1 MPAWLSSLPT
11 ILTLMLATLASA
23 DFGPRN
29 QSTDHDNGLL
39 GTFPTETYRSSPLIG
54 PSLSYIQDSLLCH
67 DGLYTLLAPRGSEVR
82 TPGPMIIDSDGHL
95 VWTSTGYGN
104 THAVG
109 IYEFKGEGYL
119 GFGVENNGLKG
130 FGDGLD
136 SSYEE
141 VYTIKGANGFRVDLR
156 EFHITR
162 DETAVITAYQIKPA
176 DLRSVGGPQDGRI
189 YDSIVQE
196 INIETGEL
204 LFQWRASEHVD
215 ITQVPRTLNTEA
227 GTYVDHEGQQAWDF
241 FRISSIDK
249 DSKGNFLISSSSTNA
264 LSYIDGS
271 TKKILWNLGGQNNSF
286 NDLSGG
292 IATQFSGQH
301 HARFHDDN
309 AITLLNNN
317 ANAADDPS
325 RGLYLT
331 LDYDQM
337 TVSLLHAYTP
347 STNIHSSEGGSLQLL
362 PTGNILQSYG
372 LNPAWTEFSING
384 DILCHVH
391 FGAATSFGSAKV
403 LSDRI
408 AKGPWTGL
416 PKTSPDIALYGYE
429 AAVSWNGATT
439 ITTYILEGTNDPE
452 LDKKQATYTRDHPPP
467 TDLNDKNKPPELT
480 FLSATPKS
488 GFETILPIPN
498 TFPAG
503 SYLRVRALNK
513 YGHIIGI
520 TKLTHWDPDADQPIV
535 GIGGPVSPG
544 PDLRP
549 VGYFVGGFS
558 VAVVLAVGMWLMR
571 RRIAA
576 RRVYGRLQKRR
587 RGYGHHDDSD
597 NDDGDSERVG
607 YGGGWDD
614 GDEELSDG
622 ELIDAV
628 EFSLLGGK
636 ALRARGVRGL
646 EDSDESDEEMGKV

>member
-1 MPAWLSSLPT
+1 M
-11 ILTLMLATLASA
+11 
-23 DFGPRN
+23 
-29 QSTDHDNGLL
+29 
-39 GTFPTETYRSSPLIG
+39 
-54 PSLSYIQDSLLCH
+54 
-67 DGLYTLLAPRGSEVR
+67 
-82 TPGPMIIDSDGHL
+82 
-95 VWTSTGYGN
+95 
-104 THAVG
+104 
-109 IYEFKGEGYL
+109 
-119 GFGVENNGLKG
+119 
-130 FGDGLD
+130 
-136 SSYEE
+136 
-141 VYTIKGANGFRVDLR
+141 DLR

-176 DLRSVGGPQDGRI
+176 DLRSIGGPQDGRI

-196 INIETGEL
+196 IDIETGKL
-204 LFQWRASEHVD
+204 IFQWRASEHVD
-215 ITQVPRTLNTEA
+215 ITQVTPTLDTKA
-227 GTYVDHEGQQAWDF
+227 GKYVDHQGRQAWDF
-241 FRISSIDK
+241 FHINSIDK
-249 DSKGNFLISSSSTNA
+249 DSKGNFLVSSSSANA

-271 TKKILWNLGGQNNSF
+271 TKNILWNLGGRNNSF

-309 AITLLNNN
+309 AITLFNNN
-317 ANAADDPS
+317 ANAADDSS
-325 RGLYLT
+325 RGLYLS

-337 TVSLLHAYTP
+337 TVSLLHSYTP
-347 STNIHSSEGGSLQLL
+347 STNIHSLEGGSLQLL
-362 PTGNILQSYG
+362 PTGNIIQSYG

-391 FGAATSFGSAKV
+391 FGATASFKSGKV
-403 LSDRI
+403 FSDRI

-439 ITTYILEGTNDPE
+439 VTTYILEGTNDPE

-467 TDLNDKNKPPELT
+467 TGLNDKTKPPEFT

-503 SYLRVRALNK
+503 SYLRIRALDK
-513 YGHIIGI
+513 YGHIIG
-520 TKLTHWDPDADQPIV
+520 TTRLTHWDPDADQPIV
-535 GIGGPVSPG
+535 GIGGPAIPG

-558 VAVVLAVGMWLMR
+558 VAIMLAMGVWLLR
-571 RRIAA
+571 RRVAA
-576 RRVYGRLQKRR
+576 RRVYGRLQKRSR
-587 RGYGHHDDSD
+587 YGDSHDDSVD
-597 NDDGDSERVG
+597 NDDGDSERGG

-636 ALRARGVRGL
+636 ALRARGIRGL
-646 EDSDESDEEMGKV
+646 EDSDESDGEMGKV

>member
-1 MPAWLSSLPT
+1 M
-11 ILTLMLATLASA
+11 
-23 DFGPRN
+23 
-29 QSTDHDNGLL
+29 
-39 GTFPTETYRSSPLIG
+39 
-54 PSLSYIQDSLLCH
+54 
-67 DGLYTLLAPRGSEVR
+67 
-82 TPGPMIIDSDGHL
+82 
-95 VWTSTGYGN
+95 
-104 THAVG
+104 
-109 IYEFKGEGYL
+109 
-119 GFGVENNGLKG
+119 
-130 FGDGLD
+130 
-136 SSYEE
+136 
-141 VYTIKGANGFRVDLR
+141 DLR

-162 DETAVITAYQIKPA
+162 DETAVITAYQIKNA
-176 DLRSVGGPQDGRI
+176 DLRSIGGPEDGQI

-196 INIETGEL
+196 INIETGKL

-215 ITQVPRTLNTEA
+215 ITQVPRTLDTEA
-227 GTYVDHEGQQAWDF
+227 GTYIDHEGQQAWDF
-241 FRISSIDK
+241 FHINSIDK
-249 DSKGNFLISSSSTNA
+249 DSKGNFLVSSSSTNA
-264 LSYIDGS
+264 LSYIDGR
-271 TKKILWNLGGQNNSF
+271 TKKILWDLGGQNNSF

-301 HARFHDDN
+301 HARFHDNN
-309 AITLLNNN
+309 AITLFDNN
-317 ANAADDPS
+317 ANAADGS
-325 RGLYLT
+325 SQGLYLI

-347 STNIHSSEGGSLQLL
+347 STNINSSSGGTLQLL

-372 LNPAWTEFSING
+372 LTPAWTEFSING

-391 FGAATSFGSAKV
+391 FGAAAFFNSSKV

-408 AKGPWTGL
+408 VKGPWTGL

-439 ITTYILEGTNDPE
+439 VTTYILEGTNDPE
-452 LDKKQATYTRDHPPP
+452 LDMKQAIYTRDHPPP
-467 TDLNDKNKPPELT
+467 TDLNDKNNPPEFT

-503 SYLRVRALNK
+503 SYLRIRALNK
-513 YGHIIGI
+513 YGHVIGI
-520 TKLTHWDPDADQPIV
+520 TKLTHWDPDAGQPIV
-535 GIGGPVSPG
+535 GIGGPEIPG

-549 VGYFVGGFS
+549 LGYFLGGFS
-558 VAVVLAVGMWLMR
+558 IAILLAVGVWLMR

-576 RRVYGRLQKRR
+576 RRVYGRLQKRKG
-587 RGYGHHDDSD
+587 GYGGVNGDDSD
-597 NDDGDSERVG
+597 DDGDSERDGYG

>member
-1 MPAWLSSLPT
+1 MPTWLPSFKA
-11 ILTLMLATLASA
+11 ILTLTLATFTSA

-29 QSTDHDNGLL
+29 QSTEHNTGLL

-54 PSLSYIQDSLLCH
+54 PSLNYIQDSLLCH
-67 DGLYTLLAPRGSEVR
+67 DELYTLLALRGSDVR

-95 VWTSTGYGN
+95 VWTNIGYGN

-109 IYEFKGEGYL
+109 VYEFKGHRYL
-119 GFGVENNGLKG
+119 GFGVEDNGLKG
-130 FGDGLD
+130 FGDGVYYLLD
-136 SSYEE
+136 SSYEKA
-141 VYTIKGANGFRVDLR
+141 YTIKGANGFPVGLR

-162 DETAVITAYQIKPA
+162 DETAVIATYKIKTA
-176 DLRSVGGPQDGRI
+176 DLRFVGGPQDGRI

-196 INIETGEL
+196 INIETGKL

-215 ITQVPRTLNTEA
+215 ITQVPRTLDTEA
-227 GTYVDHEGQQAWDF
+227 GTYVDHQGQQAWDF
-241 FRISSIDK
+241 FRINSIDK
-249 DSKGNFLISSSSTNA
+249 DSKGNFLVSSSSTNT
-264 LSYIDGS
+264 LSYIDGR

-301 HARFHDDN
+301 HARFHNDN
-309 AITLLNNN
+309 TITLFDNN
-317 ANAADDPS
+317 ANTVNGPS
-325 RGLYLT
+325 QGLYLT

-337 TVSLLHAYTP
+337 TVSLLHTYAPPTDL
-347 STNIHSSEGGSLQLL
+347 NSSSGGSLQLL

-372 LNPAWTEFSING
+372 QIPAWTEFSING

-391 FGAATSFGSAKV
+391 FGAAVSFNSSKV
-403 LSDRI
+403 FSDRI

-439 ITTYILEGTNDPE
+439 VTTYILEGTNDLE
-452 LDKKQATYTRDHPPP
+452 LDMKQAIYTRDHPPP
-467 TDLNDKNKPPELT
+467 TDLNDKNKPPEFT

-488 GFETILPIPN
+488 GFESILPIPN

-503 SYLRVRALNK
+503 SYLRIRALNK
-513 YGHIIGI
+513 YGHVVGI
-520 TKLTHWDPDADQPIV
+520 TKLTHWDPDAGQPIV
-535 GIGGPVSPG
+535 GIGGPAIPG

-549 VGYFVGGFS
+549 LGYFLGGFS
-558 VAVVLAVGMWLMR
+558 IAVVLAMGVWLMR

-576 RRVYGRLQKRR
+576 RRVYG
-587 RGYGHHDDSD
+587 H
-597 NDDGDSERVG
+597 GDSERGGYG

-614 GDEELSDG
+614 GDEELSDR

-646 EDSDESDEEMGKV
+646 EDSDESDEERKI